1 MDGKNIVSQ
10 KFMND
15 KAIFADLFN
24 FLYHNGERVVKS
36 EELFPLSEISEYEI
50 TSNEIKL
57 ISNLMKPVLFFPWNK
72 FFHYS

>member
-24 FLYHNGERVVKS
+24 R
-36 EELFPLSEISEYEI
+36 PPW
-50 TSNEIKL
+50 KL
-57 ISNLMKPVLFFPWNK
+57 K
-72 FFHYS
+72 FFIKIDDGAKF